1 MTKGQDLNAAKPQHS
16 HAPVTS
22 RRPTGRRVLTT
33 LLALILAGILAVG
46 STPASAISW
55 DRDDKG
61 VVKPATPGTCPTMPS
76 TPAPF
81 EVFLNTDD
89 SESRGWWDP
98 QNNEP
103 WSFASRVAQVICG
116 AKEGS
121 QVRLGMYF
129 IRLVGTVAR
138 PESDTEVI
146 VSALEYVKKKRGV
159 NVSLVLDDGLHKG
172 ATRTQITQRL
182 KGIAD
187 VSYCV
192 NGCFNVNKS
201 SVYKYAINHEKFITV
216 SDTTWAN
223 PKKGPHPVVLSTSG
237 NFSRGQIRNYLQEST
252 VVYDDYKLWKEFD
265 LRFNGMKYC
274 ASPGCAKGGAPVKAL
289 QLKSERSIWV
299 DPFYRRYTDS
309 GRGTSVSFSPQTPSA
324 PDYYI
329 SQFDGVD
336 CAVDKRVRIAMFKMT
351 DSKAQRMAETLARLK
366 KSGCDVELL
375 LSQSYGALVLADSV
389 VKTLNAAKVPFK
401 CSAIPM
407 HTKMILIG
415 PMTGTEGRVLSGTAN
430 MSTSGLRYSDEHV
443 ITMDTRRASPEFQEP
458 MRRAYGTYLTGYY
471 ELSQGATKC

>member
-1 MTKGQDLNAAKPQHS
+1 MTKGQDLNAAKPQLS
-16 HAPVTS
+16 HASETS
-22 RRPTGRRVLTT
+22 RRPAGRRVLTT
-33 LLALILAGILAVG
+33 LLVLILTGILAVG
-46 STPASAISW
+46 STPASAISF
-55 DRDDKG
+55 DRDG
-61 VVKPATPGTCPTMPS
+61 SGEVKPATPSSCPTLPN

-98 QNNEP
+98 QNNKP

-116 AKEGS
+116 AEKGS
-121 QVRLGMYF
+121 QIRMGMYF

-138 PESDTEVI
+138 PESDSEVI

-159 NVSLVLDDGLHKG
+159 DVQIVLDDGLHKG
-172 ATRTQITQRL
+172 ATRTLITQRL
-182 KGIAD
+182 KNIAG

-201 SVYKYAINHEKFITV
+201 SVYPYAINHEKFLTV
-216 SDTTWAN
+216 SDTTWSNA
-223 PKKGPHPVVLSTSG
+223 KGPHPVVLSTSG
-237 NFSRGQIRNYLQEST
+237 NFSRGQIRNYLQEAT

-274 ASPGCAKGGAPVKAL
+274 ASPGCAKGGKPIKAL
-289 QLKSERSIWV
+289 NLKSERSIWV
-299 DPFYRRYTDS
+299 DPFYRRYTDA

-329 SQFDGVD
+329 SQFDSVD

-351 DSKAQRMAETLARLK
+351 DSKAAKMADTLARLQK
-366 KSGCDVELL
+366 DGCDVQLL
-375 LSQSYGALVLADSV
+375 LSQSYGALTMSPDV
-389 VKTLNAAKVPFK
+389 VKTLNAAKVKFK

-443 ITMDTRRASPEFQEP
+443 ITMDTRRASTEFQEP

>member
-1 MTKGQDLNAAKPQHS
+1 MIVLFLTAA
-16 HAPVTS
+16 
-22 RRPTGRRVLTT
+22 
-33 LLALILAGILAVG
+33 LALGA
-46 STPASAISW
+46 TPANAIGW
-55 DRDDKG
+55 DRDGNG
-61 VVKPATPGTCPTMPS
+61 VVKPATPSVCPTLPKA
-76 TPAPF
+76 PEPF

-103 WSFASRVAQVICG
+103 WSFASRVSQVICG
-116 AKEGS
+116 AKQGS
-121 QVRLGMYF
+121 QIRLGMYF

-138 PESDTEVI
+138 PESDAEVI

-159 NVSLVLDDGLHKG
+159 DIQLVLDDGLHKG
-172 ATRTQITQRL
+172 ATRTLITQRL
-182 KGIAD
+182 KGIAT

-201 SVYKYAINHEKFITV
+201 SVYPFSINHEKVVTI

-223 PKKGPHPVVLSTSG
+223 AEKGPHPVVLSTSG
-237 NFSRGQIRNYLQEST
+237 NFSRGQIRNYLQEAT
-252 VVYDDYKLWKEFD
+252 VVYDDYKLWQQFD
-265 LRFNGMKYC
+265 QRLVGMKYC
-274 ASPGCAKGGAPVKAL
+274 ATPGCAKGGAPIKAL

-299 DPFYRRYTDS
+299 DPFYRRYTDA
-309 GRGTSVSFSPQTPSA
+309 GRGTSVSFSPQTPDA
-324 PDYYI
+324 PDHYI
-329 SQFDGVD
+329 SQFDSVD

-351 DSKAQRMAETLARLK
+351 DSKAQKMADTLARLK

-375 LSQSYGALVLADSV
+375 LSQSYGALVLSDSV
-389 VKTLNAAKVPFK
+389 VTTLNKAKVPFK